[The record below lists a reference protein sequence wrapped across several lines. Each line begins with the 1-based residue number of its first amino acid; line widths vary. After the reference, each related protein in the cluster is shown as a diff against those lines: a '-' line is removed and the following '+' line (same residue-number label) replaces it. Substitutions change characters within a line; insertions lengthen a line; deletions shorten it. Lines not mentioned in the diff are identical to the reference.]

1 MIRVHEHPG
10 PGPDRRYW
18 RRWTNRHVRSA
29 RRTRALGR
37 ATAVV
42 ATHLVIVAALVV
54 TGVRA
59 AGVLVETP
67 TLALRTVDVRGAQ
80 RCPAARVRASLA
92 PLLGRN
98 LLSLRLAE
106 VEERLAAEPWI
117 HTASVKRV
125 LPHGIRVE
133 LTERRPVAV
142 ALLGG
147 TAQVVDRD
155 GTVIGP
161 SGPDLA
167 DDLPVITGIDAAGA
181 GRPARQTALA
191 RGVEAVLRL
200 AERAPAWALTIS
212 EVDVSQ
218 ADRVAIVT
226 AVPGPRI
233 LLDPAEVERNVDS
246 YLAMRAQIEERV
258 GPTRYVDLRWSGR
271 ITLLPSDGDHT
282 TGGR

>member
-1 MIRVHEHPG
+1 MIRPDERPG
-10 PGPDRRYW
+10 SGPDRRYW
-18 RRWTNRHVRSA
+18 RRWTNRRVRSA
-29 RRTRALGR
+29 RRVRALGR
-37 ATAVV
+37 ASLIV
-42 ATHLVIVAALVV
+42 ATHLVIVAVLVA
-54 TGVRA
+54 TGARA
-59 AGVLVETP
+59 AGLLTETP
-67 TLALRTVDVRGAQ
+67 ALSLRTIDVRGAQ
-80 RCPAARVRASLA
+80 RCPASRVRAALA

-106 VEERLAAEPWI
+106 VERRLAAEPWI
-117 HTASVKRV
+117 RSASVKRM

-133 LTERRPVAV
+133 LTERTPAAV

-147 TAQVVDRD
+147 SAQVVDRD
-155 GTVIGP
+155 AVVIGP
-161 SGPDLA
+161 SGPALA
-167 DDLPVITGIDAAGA
+167 DELPVVTGVDAAA
-181 GRPARQTALA
+181 PDRAARRQALA

-200 AERAPAWALTIS
+200 ARRAPAWARTIS

-218 ADRVAIVT
+218 ADRIAVVT

-233 LLDPAEVERNVDS
+233 LLDPAEVERNIDQ